1 MGAESS
7 SGYLSN
13 NDKEGTL
20 WVDNNAT
27 YNMGFGFVDGVLA
40 KTY

>member
-7 SGYLSN
+7 SGYLYN
-13 NDKEGTL
+13 NGKGTL